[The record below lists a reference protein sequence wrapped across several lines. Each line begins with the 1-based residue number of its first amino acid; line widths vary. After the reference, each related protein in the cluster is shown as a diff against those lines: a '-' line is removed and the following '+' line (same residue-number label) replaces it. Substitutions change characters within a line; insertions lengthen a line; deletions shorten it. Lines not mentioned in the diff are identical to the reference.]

1 MPKHS
6 RKRDLELSMPACVP
20 QAKLAKPSDTAAG
33 KAGSPCTAA
42 GKAKSPRKSAKP
54 SNTAAGKAG
63 SPRTAAG
70 KAKSPRKSAKP
81 SDTAAGKAGSPRT
94 AAAKSSDTAAG
105 IPPASETLYHIKD
118 AVLRELIGLG
128 KVKVVTRSSKLS
140 RSGK

>member
-20 QAKLAKPSDTAAG
+20 QAKSAKPSNTAAG

-42 GKAKSPRKSAKP
+42 GKAKSPH
-54 SNTAAGKAG
+54 
-63 SPRTAAG
+63 
-70 KAKSPRKSAKP
+70 KSAKP

-105 IPPASETLYHIKD
+105 IPPASETPYHIKD

-128 KVKVVTRSSKLS
+128 KVQGVTRSSKLS